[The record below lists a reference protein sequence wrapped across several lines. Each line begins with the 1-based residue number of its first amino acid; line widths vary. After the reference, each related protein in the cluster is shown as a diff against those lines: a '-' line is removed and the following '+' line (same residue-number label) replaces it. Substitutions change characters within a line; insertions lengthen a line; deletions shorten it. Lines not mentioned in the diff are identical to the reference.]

1 MTAWEILATME
12 EIVQMELPLTLA
24 LAHLDSKEQIASLV
38 SEIVLS
44 YDFIIVLLELLI
56 IFVHVLLIYDFF
68 FMSNYLRHWRL
79 SIKSMPEWRTMRRW
93 NQLVHLSLYSWLHWA
108 KLQDKYVKLFLQRSY
123 NFVFEFPI
131 ILNIFVH

>member
-44 YDFIIVLLELLI
+44 YDFIIVLLENK
-56 IFVHVLLIYDFF
+56 FSH
-68 FMSNYLRHWRL
+68 YLRSCIVNL
-79 SIKSMPEWRTMRRW
+79 
-93 NQLVHLSLYSWLHWA
+93 
-108 KLQDKYVKLFLQRSY
+108 
-123 NFVFEFPI
+123 
-131 ILNIFVH
+131 

>member
-1 MTAWEILATME
+1 ME

-44 YDFIIVLLELLI
+44 YDFIIVLLEVVLI

-68 FMSNYLRHWRL
+68 FISNYLRH
-79 SIKSMPEWRTMRRW
+79 
-93 NQLVHLSLYSWLHWA
+93 
-108 KLQDKYVKLFLQRSY
+108 
-123 NFVFEFPI
+123 
-131 ILNIFVH
+131 

>member
-68 FMSNYLRHWRL
+68 FMSNYLRH
-79 SIKSMPEWRTMRRW
+79 
-93 NQLVHLSLYSWLHWA
+93 
-108 KLQDKYVKLFLQRSY
+108 
-123 NFVFEFPI
+123 
-131 ILNIFVH
+131 